1 MSVLNQ
7 ALDALLDI
15 ELSKRTYLQNQAI
28 QAIRAEKKNSAWVDL
43 TDVEVTKIY
52 KTNLK
57 RIGMIKATQE
67 LLKEK
72 NT

>member
-1 MSVLNQ
+1 M

-15 ELSKRTYLQNQAI
+15 ELGKRTYLQNQAI

-43 TDVEVTKIY
+43 TDAEVTKIY

-57 RIGMIKATQE
+57 RIGMIRATQK